1 MRVGFIGTGNIATIV
16 MGLLRREKLDCEVT
30 SVFDSDLQKANGF
43 RKRFDEELIVCR
55 DIDSLLG
62 NVDLVVEA
70 ASLSAVRSY
79 GVRVLESRKN
89 LIVMS
94 TGALCDEL
102 LLQQMMRAAREN
114 EVRVYIPSG
123 GIGGVDA
130 LRAACLD
137 NVDQVM
143 LVTTKNPGSL
153 GSDVNERAVLYEGP
167 VREGI
172 IRFPQNVN
180 VAATLG
186 LAAGFDKTVLKVVA
200 DPGVKDNMHEIII
213 SGDFG
218 RMRVSNVNKPSP
230 HNPKTSYLAAL
241 SVVALLKRILGVV
254 EIGT

>member
-16 MGLLRREKLDCEVT
+16 MGLLEREKLDCEVT
-30 SVFDSDLQKANGF
+30 SVFDSDFQKADRF
-43 RKRFDEELIVCR
+43 RKRFNEDMVVYT
-55 DIDSLLG
+55 DIDSFLE
-62 NVDLVVEA
+62 NVELVVEA
-70 ASLSAVRSY
+70 ASLSAVRDY
-79 GVRVLESRKN
+79 GIRILEGGRD

-102 LLQQMMRAAREN
+102 LLQQMARAAREN
-114 EVRVYIPSG
+114 QVRVYIPSG
-123 GIGGVDA
+123 GVGGVDG
-130 LRAACLD
+130 LRAACVD

-143 LVTTKNPGSL
+143 LITTKTPESL
-153 GSDVNERAVLYEGP
+153 GSEVRERTVLYEGP
-167 VREGI
+167 VKEGI

-186 LAAGFDKTVLKVVA
+186 LVAGFDKTVLKVVA
-200 DPGVKDNMHEIII
+200 DPDIGDNMHEIII

-218 RMRVSNVNKPSP
+218 EMRVSNVNKPSP

>member
-16 MGLLRREKLDCEVT
+16 MGLIKREGLDCEVT
-30 SVFDSDLQKANGF
+30 SVFDSDLQKADGF
-43 RKRFDEELIVCR
+43 RRRFDEELIVCR
-55 DIDSLLG
+55 DIDSLLE

-70 ASLSAVRSY
+70 ASISAVRGY
-79 GVRVLESRKN
+79 GVRVLESGRA
-89 LIVMS
+89 LVVMS
-94 TGALCDEL
+94 TGALCDEML
-102 LLQQMMRAAREN
+102 LKRMIRAARVN

-123 GIGGVDA
+123 GVGGVDA

-137 NVDQVM
+137 NVDKVM
-143 LVTTKNPGSL
+143 LVTTKNPESL
-153 GSDVNERAVLYEGP
+153 GSEVNERTILYEGS

-172 IRFPQNVN
+172 IRFPVNVN

-186 LAAGFDKTVLKVVA
+186 LAAGFDKTIVRVVA
-200 DPGVKDNMHEIII
+200 DPGVRDNMHEIII

-218 RMRVSNVNKPSP
+218 EMRVSNVNKPSP

-241 SVVALLKRILGVV
+241 SVVALLKRISDVV